1 MDYKNTIRVLNEYL
15 DVFINNY
22 KGKLASEGWQSGK
35 LYNSVRKVSVRN
47 SGGDFSLT
55 LSLEDYWKYI
65 EEGRKAGKQPNRKKM
80 PPITEI
86 RKWIDRKNIIPR
98 PIKLKSGKEF
108 SPTRNTLAFLISRSI
123 LKNGFKTAIPP
134 KPFFKTSLQTANE
147 MFIEKIKEALIQDLI
162 ENGFNNEKEGN

>member
-1 MDYKNTIRVLNEYL
+1 MDYVNTIAVLNEFADTL
-15 DVFINNY
+15 INEY
-22 KGKLASEGWQSGK
+22 KGKLAGEGWQSGK
-35 LYNSVRKVSVRN
+35 LYNSIKKVSVKN
-47 SGGDFSLT
+47 SKGNFMLT
-55 LSLEDYWKYI
+55 LNLEEYWKYI

-86 RKWIDRKNIIPR
+86 RKWIDKKNIIPR

-134 KPFFKTSLQTANE
+134 KPLFKTSLQTAKD
-147 MFIEKIKEALIQDLI
+147 MFMDKIKEALVKDLI
-162 ENGFNNEKEGN
+162 EEGFTNSK

>member
-1 MDYKNTIRVLNEYL
+1 MDYANTITVLNEFADTL
-15 DVFINNY
+15 INEY

-35 LYNSVRKVSVRN
+35 LYNSIKKVSVKN
-47 SGGDFSLT
+47 IKGNFMLT
-55 LSLEDYWKYI
+55 LNLEEYWKCI

-86 RKWIDRKNIIPR
+86 RKWIDKKNIIPR
-98 PIKLKSGKEF
+98 PIRLKSGKEF

-134 KPFFKTSLQTANE
+134 KPLFKTSLQTAKE
-147 MFIEKIKEALIQDLI
+147 MFIDKIKEALVKDLI
-162 ENGFNNEKEGN
+162 EEDFTNSK